1 MFWAGKMQASAKRY
15 RKSEL
20 VLTLDH
26 SLNFRH
32 TRVTQCCCVQTHAFL
47 VVFPFLIAAHAVTF
61 ENLHRGTSIG
71 LGYIQTIFFLE
82 NQLAPWSQNQ
92 HLRTKKWRNRMNNN
106 GGVESCT
113 RRSEC
118 FLVIKVLEW
127 NFMNPEGWLLLEEMS
142 WVKVVRGKGVE
153 KGGERRGG
161 GGGIPCSTTCNQFS
175 WSSLKPGSF

>member
-1 MFWAGKMQASAKRY
+1 
-15 RKSEL
+15 
-20 VLTLDH
+20 
-26 SLNFRH
+26 
-32 TRVTQCCCVQTHAFL
+32 
-47 VVFPFLIAAHAVTF
+47 
-61 ENLHRGTSIG
+61 
-71 LGYIQTIFFLE
+71 
-82 NQLAPWSQNQ
+82 
-92 HLRTKKWRNRMNNN
+92 MNNN

-161 GGGIPCSTTCNQFS
+161 GEE
-175 WSSLKPGSF
+175 SLVAQHAINLVDRH